1 MSHEK
6 VNSLVFIMQASTDLF
21 GFLTVT
27 LVGYVININSTDKYL
42 QMYTVRYYLGCIG
55 QDI

>member
-42 QMYTVRYYLGCIG
+42 QMYTVRY
-55 QDI
+55 